1 MAKTATP
8 SARKAATG
16 MVKTAKKAAY
26 AAPKT
31 ASSKGSAKLGT
42 KVALPAEVA
51 EMAKAMEVV
60 AAPAVEI
67 VARSHGI
74 EVPAT
79 PHLGPTMRKAI
90 DEGRYEAREIRAGL
104 ACIPEG
110 ARILEL
116 GAGAGIVGA
125 VLARNLAPAAM
136 LSIEANPRLIDAIR
150 ELHAHNGLAEVISV
164 RNAVVLSAPDA
175 PESVEFFLRGNFLGS
190 SLTPLNAE
198 KAIPVT
204 VPVLRYADLVKEF
217 PHDAIMMDIEGG
229 ELDFLRH
236 ADLSAV
242 KVVVGEFHR
251 DIYGRPGMRECRE
264 LLRAQG
270 FEMDA
275 EQSRNGVWAW
285 LRP

>member
-8 SARKAATG
+8 SARKAATAAG
-16 MVKTAKKAAY
+16 KDAPRAAVTAPKKAP
-26 AAPKT
+26 PK
-31 ASSKGSAKLGT
+31 GPAKLG
-42 KVALPAEVA
+42 
-51 EMAKAMEVV
+51 AKAAPREDVDAIGIA
-60 AAPAVEI
+60 AAPEVEI

-79 PHLGPTMRKAI
+79 PHLGPNMRKAI

-104 ACIPEG
+104 ACIPKG

-125 VLARNLAPAAM
+125 VLARNLAPSAM
-136 LSIEANPRLIDAIR
+136 LSVEANPRLIDAIR
-150 ELHAHNGLAEVISV
+150 GLHAHNGLTEVISV

-190 SLTPLNAE
+190 SLTPLKAE
-198 KAIPVT
+198 KATPVT
-204 VPVLRYADLVKEF
+204 VPVLRYADLVKAF

-236 ADLSAV
+236 ADLAAV
-242 KVVVGEFHR
+242 NVVVGEFHR

-285 LRP
+285 VRP